1 MDSTACD
8 ILVGDQSAP
17 AKTQVHYGMRAIFLI
32 HLRQV
37 IRDKDWVYPVFLLL
51 LCTLLGQFLAPT
63 DDDPTLVYSTRTQAI
78 WLCAWACSIFWV
90 SFVAARLGSMQRQ
103 NHLRGFWRS
112 LGVPDLGYFLALF
125 AIPNLLN
132 AALFFAAAFLSI
144 FTGKQMD
151 VPWAEWVLV
160 NLQAAFFA
168 VLAQAIISAVILA
181 LTNYLDASPSFA
193 CGFLLNLYGMYGIE
207 IVDLARSG
215 SNRGAAVVSDFL
227 WTLGP
232 HLHFA
237 DFTSR
242 LTFSWGALP
251 LTPFLNVSL
260 YFCGLL
266 LLGSLCALR
275 LWKYRSE

>member
-1 MDSTACD
+1 
-8 ILVGDQSAP
+8 
-17 AKTQVHYGMRAIFLI
+17 MRAIFFL
-32 HLRQV
+32 HLKQV
-37 IRDKDWVYPVFLLL
+37 IRDKDWVYPVFFLL
-51 LCTLLGQFLAPT
+51 LCTLLGHYLAPT
-63 DDDPTLVYSTRTQAI
+63 EDDPTLVFSTRTQAI

-90 SFVAARLGSMQRQ
+90 SFVAARLGSIQRQ
-103 NHLRGFWRS
+103 NHLREFWKS
-112 LGVPDLGYFLALF
+112 LGVRDLEYFFSLF

-132 AALFFAAAFLSI
+132 SGLFLSAAGLSI

-151 VPWAEWVLV
+151 APLGDWILV

-168 VLAQAIISAVILA
+168 ILAQAVISAVILA
-181 LTNYLDASPSFA
+181 LTNYLNASPAFA
-193 CGFLLNLYGMYGIE
+193 CGFLLNIYGMYGIE

-215 SNRGAAVVSDFL
+215 SNRNAAVVSDLL

-251 LTPFLNVSL
+251 VTPFLNVL
-260 YFCGLL
+260 VYFCGVLL
-266 LLGSLCALR
+266 LSSLCALR
-275 LWKYRSE
+275 LWKYRTV

>member
-1 MDSTACD
+1 
-8 ILVGDQSAP
+8 
-17 AKTQVHYGMRAIFLI
+17 MRAIFLMQ
-32 HLRQV
+32 LKQV

-51 LCTLLGQFLAPT
+51 LCTILGQYLAPT
-63 DDDPTLVYSTRTQAI
+63 DDDPTLVYSSRTQAI

-103 NHLRGFWRS
+103 NHLRGFWKS
-112 LGVPDLGYFLALF
+112 LGVHDLEYFFALF

-132 AALFFAAAFLSI
+132 MVLFLSAALLSI
-144 FTGKQMD
+144 FTGKQLE
-151 VPWAEWVLV
+151 VPLGDWIIV

-181 LTNYLDASPSFA
+181 FTNYLNASPAFA

-215 SNRGAAVVSDFL
+215 SNRGAAVVSDLL

-232 HLHFA
+232 HLHFG

-242 LTFSWGALP
+242 LIFSWGVLP
-251 LTPFLNVSL
+251 MTPFLNVSL

-266 LLGSLCALR
+266 LLGSLLALR
-275 LWKYRSE
+275 LWKYRPD

>member
-1 MDSTACD
+1 
-8 ILVGDQSAP
+8 
-17 AKTQVHYGMRAIFLI
+17 MRAIFLI
-32 HLRQV
+32 HLKQL

-51 LCTLLGQFLAPT
+51 LSTMLGQYLAPT
-63 DDDPTLVYSTRTQAI
+63 DDDPDLVYSTRTQAI
-78 WLCAWACSIFWV
+78 WLCAWGCSIFWV
-90 SFVAARLGSMQRQ
+90 SFVAARLGSIQRQ
-103 NHLRGFWRS
+103 NHLRGFWKS
-112 LGVPDLGYFLALF
+112 LGVPDRGYFFALF

-132 AALFFAAAFLSI
+132 TLLFLSASLLSI
-144 FTGKQMD
+144 LVGKQPDAPIGDWIM
-151 VPWAEWVLV
+151 V

-168 VLAQAIISAVILA
+168 VLAQSIISGVILA

-193 CGFLLNLYGMYGIE
+193 CGLLLNLYGMYGME

-215 SNRGAAVVSDFL
+215 SSRSAAVLSDVL

-251 LTPFLNVSL
+251 WAPFLNVSL
-260 YFCGLL
+260 YFCGVL
-266 LLGSLCALR
+266 LLGSLISLR
-275 LWKYRSE
+275 VWKYRAE

>member
-1 MDSTACD
+1 
-8 ILVGDQSAP
+8 
-17 AKTQVHYGMRAIFLI
+17 MRAIFLM
-32 HLRQV
+32 HLKQV
-37 IRDKDWVYPVFLLL
+37 IRDKDWVYPVLLLL
-51 LCTLLGQFLAPT
+51 LCTVLGQYLAPT

-90 SFVAARLGSMQRQ
+90 SFVTARVGSMQRQ
-103 NHLRGFWRS
+103 NHLRGFWKS
-112 LGVPDLGYFLALF
+112 LGVRDLEYFFALF

-132 AALFFAAAFLSI
+132 IALFLSAAMLSI
-144 FTGKQMD
+144 FTGKQLDAPLGDWIM
-151 VPWAEWVLV
+151 V

-181 LTNYLDASPSFA
+181 FSNYLNASPAFA

-215 SNRGAAVVSDFL
+215 SNRGAAVMSDLL

-232 HLHFA
+232 HLHFG

-251 LTPFLNVSL
+251 MTPFINVSL

-266 LLGSLCALR
+266 LVGSLLALR
-275 LWKYRSE
+275 LWKYRSD

>member
-1 MDSTACD
+1 
-8 ILVGDQSAP
+8 
-17 AKTQVHYGMRAIFLI
+17 MRAIFLI
-32 HLRQV
+32 HLKQV

-51 LCTLLGQFLAPT
+51 LCALLGQYLAPT
-63 DDDPTLVYSTRTQAI
+63 DDDPTLVFSTRTQAI

-90 SFVAARLGSMQRQ
+90 GFVAARLGSIQRQ
-103 NHLRGFWRS
+103 NHLREFWKS
-112 LGVPDLGYFLALF
+112 LGVSDLEYFCALF

-132 AALFFAAAFLSI
+132 AVLFFSAACLSI
-144 FTGKQMD
+144 FTGKQVD
-151 VPWAEWVLV
+151 APLGDWIFV

-181 LTNYLDASPSFA
+181 LTNYLNASPAFA

-215 SNRGAAVVSDFL
+215 SNRGAAVAADLL

-251 LTPFLNVSL
+251 LTPFLNVSVYL
-260 YFCGLL
+260 CGVL
-266 LLGSLCALR
+266 LLGGTLALR
-275 LWKYRSE
+275 LWRYRTK

>member
-1 MDSTACD
+1 
-8 ILVGDQSAP
+8 
-17 AKTQVHYGMRAIFLI
+17 MRAIFLI
-32 HLRQV
+32 HLKQV

-51 LCTLLGQFLAPT
+51 LCTLLGQYFAPT

-90 SFVAARLGSMQRQ
+90 SFVAARIGSMQRQ
-103 NHLRGFWRS
+103 NHLREFWKS
-112 LGVPDLGYFLALF
+112 LGVSDAGYFFALF

-132 AALFFAAAFLSI
+132 VGLFFSAALLSI
-144 FTGKQMD
+144 ITGKQLD
-151 VPWAEWVLV
+151 APLGDWISV

-168 VLAQAIISAVILA
+168 VLAQSVISAIILA
-181 LTNYLDASPSFA
+181 LTNYLDASPAFA
-193 CGFLLNLYGMYGIE
+193 CGFLLNFYGLYGIE

-215 SNRGAAVVSDFL
+215 SNRSAAVMSDLL

-232 HLHFA
+232 HLHFG

-251 LTPFLNVSL
+251 MTPFMNISL

-266 LLGSLCALR
+266 LLGSLLALR
-275 LWKYRSE
+275 LWKYRSN

>member
-1 MDSTACD
+1 MH
-8 ILVGDQSAP
+8 L
-17 AKTQVHYGMRAIFLI
+17 KQV
-32 HLRQV
+32 V
-37 IRDKDWVYPVFLLL
+37 RDKDWAYPVFLFL
-51 LCTLLGQFLAPT
+51 LCTVLGQYLAPT
-63 DDDPTLVYSTRTQAI
+63 DDDPSLVYSTRTHAI

-90 SFVAARLGSMQRQ
+90 SFVTAKLGSMQRQ
-103 NHLRGFWRS
+103 NHLRGFWKS
-112 LGVPDLGYFLALF
+112 LGVNDLGYFFALF

-132 AALFFAAAFLSI
+132 AALFFSAAFLSI
-144 FTGKQMD
+144 FTGKQLD
-151 VPWAEWVLV
+151 VPLGDWILV

-193 CGFLLNLYGMYGIE
+193 CGFLLNLYGLYGIE

-215 SNRGAAVVSDFL
+215 SNKAAAVLSDLL

-242 LTFSWGALP
+242 LIFSWGALP

-260 YFCGLL
+260 YFCGTL
-266 LLGSLCALR
+266 LLGSLGALR
-275 LWKYRSE
+275 LWKYRTD

>member
-1 MDSTACD
+1 
-8 ILVGDQSAP
+8 
-17 AKTQVHYGMRAIFLI
+17 MRAIFLI
-32 HLRQV
+32 HLKQV
-37 IRDKDWVYPVFLLL
+37 IRDKDWIYPVFLLL
-51 LCTLLGQFLAPT
+51 LCTVGGQYLAPT

-103 NHLRGFWRS
+103 NHLREFWKS
-112 LGVPDLGYFLALF
+112 LGVRDLEYFFSLF

-132 AALFFAAAFLSI
+132 AALFLSAAVLSI
-144 FTGKQMD
+144 FTGKQLD
-151 VPWAEWVLV
+151 APFGEWIFV

-168 VLAQAIISAVILA
+168 VLAQSIISAVILS
-181 LTNYLDASPSFA
+181 LTNYLEASPSFA

-207 IVDLARSG
+207 IVNLARAG
-215 SNRGAAVVSDFL
+215 SNRGAAVVSDLL

-251 LTPFLNVSL
+251 MTPFLNVSC
-260 YFCGLL
+260 YFCGMLL
-266 LLGSLCALR
+266 LSCLLAIR
-275 LWKYRSE
+275 LWKFRSN

>member
-1 MDSTACD
+1 
-8 ILVGDQSAP
+8 
-17 AKTQVHYGMRAIFLI
+17 MRAIFLI
-32 HLRQV
+32 HLKQV

-51 LCTLLGQFLAPT
+51 LCTVLGQYFAPT

-78 WLCAWACSIFWV
+78 WLCAWLCSILWV
-90 SFVAARLGSMQRQ
+90 GFVTARLGSIQRQ
-103 NHLRGFWRS
+103 NRLRGFWKS
-112 LGVPDLGYFLALF
+112 LGVSDPSYFFALF

-132 AALFFAAAFLSI
+132 AALFFSAALLSV

-151 VPWAEWVLV
+151 APLGDWILV

-181 LTNYLDASPSFA
+181 LTNFLNASPSFA
-193 CGFLLNLYGMYGIE
+193 CGFLLNIYGMYGIE

-215 SNRGAAVVSDFL
+215 SNRGAAVVGDLL
-227 WTLGP
+227 WTIGP

-251 LTPFLNVSL
+251 LTPFLNVSVYL
-260 YFCGLL
+260 CGFL
-266 LLGSLCALR
+266 LLGSLFALR
-275 LWKYRSE
+275 LWKYRTD

>member
-1 MDSTACD
+1 
-8 ILVGDQSAP
+8 
-17 AKTQVHYGMRAIFLI
+17 MRAIFLI
-32 HLRQV
+32 HLKQL

-51 LCTLLGQFLAPT
+51 LCTLLGQYLAPT
-63 DDDPTLVYSTRTQAI
+63 DDDPDLVYSTRTQAI
-78 WLCAWACSIFWV
+78 WLCAWGCSIFWV

-103 NHLRGFWRS
+103 NHLRGFWKS
-112 LGVPDLGYFLALF
+112 LGVPDRGYFFALF

-132 AALFFAAAFLSI
+132 ALLFLSASLLSI
-144 FTGKQMD
+144 FVGKQPD
-151 VPWAEWVLV
+151 APIGDWILV

-168 VLAQAIISAVILA
+168 VLAQSIISAVILA

-193 CGFLLNLYGMYGIE
+193 CGLLLNLYGMYGIE

-215 SNRGAAVVSDFL
+215 SSRSAAVVSDVL

-260 YFCGLL
+260 YFCGVL
-266 LLGSLCALR
+266 LLGSLISLR
-275 LWKYRSE
+275 LWKYRAE

>member
-1 MDSTACD
+1 
-8 ILVGDQSAP
+8 
-17 AKTQVHYGMRAIFLI
+17 MRAIFLI
-32 HLRQV
+32 HLKQV

-90 SFVAARLGSMQRQ
+90 SFVAAKLGSIQRQ
-103 NHLRGFWRS
+103 NHLRGFWKS
-112 LGVPDLGYFLALF
+112 LGVPDFEYFFALF

-132 AALFFAAAFLSI
+132 GALFFSAALLSI
-144 FTGKQMD
+144 ITGKQLD
-151 VPWAEWVLV
+151 VPLGDWVMV
-160 NLQAAFFA
+160 NFQAAFFA
-168 VLAQAIISAVILA
+168 LLAQAVISAVILA

-193 CGFLLNLYGMYGIE
+193 CAFLLNVYGMYGIE

-215 SNRGAAVVSDFL
+215 NIRSAAVISDLL

-242 LTFSWGALP
+242 LTFSWGVLP

-260 YFCGLL
+260 YFCGILL
-266 LLGSLCALR
+266 LSSICALR
-275 LWKYRSE
+275 LWKYRND

>member
-1 MDSTACD
+1 
-8 ILVGDQSAP
+8 
-17 AKTQVHYGMRAIFLI
+17 MRAIFLI
-32 HLRQV
+32 HLKQV
-37 IRDKDWVYPVFLLL
+37 IRDKDWVFPVFLLL
-51 LCTLLGQFLAPT
+51 LCTVLGQYFAPT

-103 NHLRGFWRS
+103 NHLRGFWKS
-112 LGVPDLGYFLALF
+112 LGVPDLGYFFALF

-132 AALFFAAAFLSI
+132 VALFFSAAFLSI
-144 FTGKQMD
+144 FTGKQLD
-151 VPWAEWVLV
+151 APLGDWILV

-181 LTNYLDASPSFA
+181 LTNYLNASPSFA

-215 SNRGAAVVSDFL
+215 SNRGAAVASDLL
-227 WTLGP
+227 WTVGP

-260 YFCGLL
+260 YFCGILL
-266 LLGSLCALR
+266 LSSLFALR
-275 LWKYRSE
+275 LWKYRSD

>member
-1 MDSTACD
+1 
-8 ILVGDQSAP
+8 
-17 AKTQVHYGMRAIFLI
+17 MRAIFLI

-51 LCTLLGQFLAPT
+51 LCTLLGQYLAPT
-63 DDDPTLVYSTRTQAI
+63 DDDPTLVYSTRIQAI
-78 WLCAWACSIFWV
+78 WLCAWGCSIFWV
-90 SFVAARLGSMQRQ
+90 SFVAARLGSTQRQ
-103 NHLRGFWRS
+103 NHLRGFWKS
-112 LGVPDLGYFLALF
+112 LGVRDPGYFFALF

-132 AALFFAAAFLSI
+132 VALFLSAALLSI
-144 FTGKQMD
+144 FTGGQPGTP
-151 VPWAEWVLV
+151 VGEWIMV

-168 VLAQAIISAVILA
+168 VLAQSIISAVVLA
-181 LTNYLDASPSFA
+181 LTNYLNASPSFA

-207 IVDLARSG
+207 IIDLARSG
-215 SNRGAAVVSDFL
+215 GNRGAAVASDLL

-251 LTPFLNVSL
+251 LTPFLNVSV
-260 YFCGLL
+260 YFCGIL
-266 LLGSLCALR
+266 LLGSLVALR
-275 LWKYRSE
+275 VWKYRSD

>member
-1 MDSTACD
+1 
-8 ILVGDQSAP
+8 
-17 AKTQVHYGMRAIFLI
+17 MRAIFLI

-37 IRDKDWVYPVFLLL
+37 IRDKDWVYPMFLLL
-51 LCTLLGQFLAPT
+51 LCTVFGQYFAPT

-78 WLCAWACSIFWV
+78 WSCAWVCSILWV
-90 SFVAARLGSMQRQ
+90 SFVAARLGSEQRQ
-103 NHLRGFWRS
+103 NHLRGFWKS
-112 LGVPDLGYFLALF
+112 LGVNDVGYFFALF

-132 AALFFAAAFLSI
+132 AVLFLSAAFLSI
-144 FTGKQMD
+144 LTGKQLD
-151 VPWAEWVLV
+151 APVGDWVLV

-168 VLAQAIISAVILA
+168 VLAQGTISAVILA

-193 CGFLLNLYGMYGIE
+193 CGFSLNLYGMYGIA

-251 LTPFLNVSL
+251 LTPFLNASL
-260 YFCGLL
+260 YFCGIL
-266 LLGSLCALR
+266 LLGSLLALR
-275 LWKYRSE
+275 LWKYRTG